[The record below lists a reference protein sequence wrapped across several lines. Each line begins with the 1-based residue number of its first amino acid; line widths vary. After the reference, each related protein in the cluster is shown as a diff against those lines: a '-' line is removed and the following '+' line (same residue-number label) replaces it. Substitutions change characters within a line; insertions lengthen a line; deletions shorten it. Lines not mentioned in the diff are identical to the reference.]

1 MDQAHDEEAVKA
13 FIDEI
18 SDAEER
24 GDYSHI
30 NRKSIENRL
39 RWYEEHENELD
50 LEGTDVHKAYTMV
63 MLKFMEKNPEEVPIV
78 YEDEKKIVWR
88 SYNWCPI
95 LEACKRMGYD
105 TRKVC
110 RLGEETSV
118 QLMIEKINSKLR
130 YTRNYEKI
138 RPYTDFCEEIIY
150 LE

>member
-1 MDQAHDEEAVKA
+1 MDQTHDEEAVQI
-13 FIDEI
+13 FIKEI
-18 SDAEER
+18 SDAEEK
-24 GDYSHI
+24 GDYSKI

-39 RWYEEHENELD
+39 RWYEEHENELE

-78 YEDEKKIVWR
+78 YEDEKRIVWR

-95 LEACKRMGYD
+95 LEACKRTGHD

-110 RLGEETSV
+110 KMGEETSV
-118 QLMIEKINSKLR
+118 QLMIEKINPKLR

-138 RPYTDFCEEIIY
+138 SPYTDFCEEIIY

>member
-1 MDQAHDEEAVKA
+1 MDQACDEEAVKT
-13 FIDEI
+13 FIEEI

-24 GDYSHI
+24 CDYSEI

-39 RWYEEHENELD
+39 RWYEDHKDELD
-50 LEGTDVHKAYTMV
+50 LNGTDVRKAYTMV
-63 MLKFMEKNPEEVPIV
+63 MLEFMKIDPEEVPVV
-78 YEDEKKIVWR
+78 YEDENKIVWR

-95 LEACKRMGYD
+95 LEACKRMEID

-118 QLMIEKINSKLR
+118 QIMIEKINPRLHF
-130 YTRNYEKI
+130 TRNYERI